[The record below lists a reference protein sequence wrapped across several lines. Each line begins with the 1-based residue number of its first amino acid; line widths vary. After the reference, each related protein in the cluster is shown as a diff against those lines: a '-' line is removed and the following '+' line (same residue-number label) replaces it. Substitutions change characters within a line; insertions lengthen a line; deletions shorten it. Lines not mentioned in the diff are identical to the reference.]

1 MHFHCTLWMGEL
13 ALTCLDRSSK
23 ETTNG
28 ASMGDLFKKGGR
40 ASRALPWQPQPVLS
54 AAESVRDRGGSYL
67 GRGEEKDCDCMKY
80 NHGQEYKEISIR
92 EFLSYVCV

>member
-1 MHFHCTLWMGEL
+1 MGEL

-40 ASRALPWQPQPVLS
+40 ASRALWQPQPGLS
-54 AAESVRDRGGSYL
+54 AAESSPGVLKFESVVFSWPGW
-67 GRGEEKDCDCMKY
+67 
-80 NHGQEYKEISIR
+80 HHPQ
-92 EFLSYVCV
+92 